1 MSRKIKFDRSISS
14 HEDSNFDVTIYSFA
28 TEQENEVEETRILK

>member
-1 MSRKIKFDRSISS
+1 MKIVIL
-14 HEDSNFDVTIYSFA
+14 DVTIYSFSFA